1 VKTNIGNVK
10 HFPVPPQH
18 RNCDIKGKKDAQSA
32 LNRASSLECKELIHN
47 ITCLQQAGL
56 LYDTDLRREC
66 GVKTNGRK
74 FEAVSIPEDTGGPT
88 AKIVFLFSLHG
99 RAFRQVKRLFK
110 AVYHRDHYYFV
121 HIDSRSDYLH
131 RKLYEAFSDFPNVY
145 FPTWRIATIW
155 GGASLLQMLLRSL
168 EDLEYILT
176 NWKWDY
182 FINLSES
189 DYPLRTNGELVNFLK
204 AHNGDNFV
212 KTHGADIKK
221 FVQKQGLDRTFVECD
236 NHMWRVDNR
245 KLPGDI
251 TVDGGSDWIAIH
263 RNYSRYLVTDR
274 SRFLTGLKRY
284 YEFSLLPAEVHC
296 TL

>member
-1 VKTNIGNVK
+1 MDHERNNDARAEVRGHDRVLRHVQQLDNSSHSLPDLQKGDKNGGKKTVQTVWRPVNTTTSAPDSHVKTNIGNVK

-18 RNCDIKGKKDAQSA
+18 RKCDIKGKKDAQSA

-121 HIDSRSDYLH
+121 HIDSVSSS
-131 RKLYEAFSDFPNVY
+131 F
-145 FPTWRIATIW
+145 
-155 GGASLLQMLLRSL
+155 LR
-168 EDLEYILT
+168 
-176 NWKWDY
+176 
-182 FINLSES
+182 
-189 DYPLRTNGELVNFLK
+189 P
-204 AHNGDNFV
+204 HNSS
-212 KTHGADIKK
+212 TER
-221 FVQKQGLDRTFVECD
+221 L
-236 NHMWRVDNR
+236 
-245 KLPGDI
+245 
-251 TVDGGSDWIAIH
+251 
-263 RNYSRYLVTDR
+263 
-274 SRFLTGLKRY
+274 
-284 YEFSLLPAEVHC
+284 
-296 TL
+296 